1 MSKFLKPKLPPTVKA
16 AMAQP
21 TPVVT
26 PVGAVP
32 IEEDEEDI
40 VKKKRRKKA
49 VEQEPIMTEAPP
61 EGAATGQLLN

>member
-1 MSKFLKPKLPPTVKA
+1 MSKYMKPKLPPTVQA
-16 AMAQP
+16 AVTQP
-21 TPVVT
+21 SPVVT

-32 IEEDEEDI
+32 IEEDEEEI
-40 VKKKRRKKA
+40 IKKKRRKKA

>member
-1 MSKFLKPKLPPTVKA
+1 MSKYLKPKLPPTVQA
-16 AMAQP
+16 AVTQP
-21 TPVVT
+21 SPVVT

-49 VEQEPIMTEAPP
+49 VEQEPILTETPAQ
-61 EGAATGQLLN
+61 GGGTGQVLN

>member
-32 IEEDEEDI
+32 IEVDEEDI

-49 VEQEPIMTEAPP
+49 VEQEPILTETPAQ
-61 EGAATGQLLN
+61 GGGTGQLLN

>member
-1 MSKFLKPKLPPTVKA
+1 
-16 AMAQP
+16 MAQP

-49 VEQEPIMTEAPP
+49 VEQEPILTETPAQ
-61 EGAATGQLLN
+61 GGGTGQLLN